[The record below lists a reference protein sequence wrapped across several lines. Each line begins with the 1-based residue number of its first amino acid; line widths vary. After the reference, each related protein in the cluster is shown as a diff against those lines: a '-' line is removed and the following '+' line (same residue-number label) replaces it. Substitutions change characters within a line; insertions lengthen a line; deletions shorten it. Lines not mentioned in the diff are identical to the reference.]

1 MGINQM
7 TSVLCALLHTPVLVS
22 ILHTLEQLGM

>member
-7 TSVLCALLHTPVLVS
+7 TSVLCACLRTPVLVS